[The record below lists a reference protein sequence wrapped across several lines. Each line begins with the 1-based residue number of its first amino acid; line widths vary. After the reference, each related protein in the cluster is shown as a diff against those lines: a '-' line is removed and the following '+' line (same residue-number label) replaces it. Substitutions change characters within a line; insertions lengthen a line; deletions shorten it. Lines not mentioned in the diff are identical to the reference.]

1 MGRRMNTPIS
11 STWPMN
17 DNITVHTRLVFPTP
31 STNVCSNITPL
42 FFSPSASP
50 RTLARLAHYFT
61 ALTELLRA
69 GSLAGLGLDGAIAA
83 PDFFRSSNQLC
94 QNRTIG
100 LATNTDEYVPMIM
113 PTTSA
118 NENPCST
125 APPNRNSAM
134 TVRNVRPDVMMV
146 RLRV

>member
-1 MGRRMNTPIS
+1 
-11 STWPMN
+11 MN
-17 DNITVHTRLVFPTP
+17 DNITVQTRLVLPTP
-31 STNVCSNITPL
+31 STNVCSNIAPL
-42 FFSPSASP
+42 FFSPSARP
-50 RTLARLAHYFT
+50 GTLARLAHYFT
-61 ALTELLRA
+61 ARTEPLRT
-69 GSLAGLGLDGAIAA
+69 GSLAGLSLDGAIAA
-83 PDFFRSSNQLC
+83 PDFFRSSNQSC

-100 LATNTDEYVPMIM
+100 LAINTDEYVPMMM

-125 APPNRNSAM
+125 APPKRNSAI